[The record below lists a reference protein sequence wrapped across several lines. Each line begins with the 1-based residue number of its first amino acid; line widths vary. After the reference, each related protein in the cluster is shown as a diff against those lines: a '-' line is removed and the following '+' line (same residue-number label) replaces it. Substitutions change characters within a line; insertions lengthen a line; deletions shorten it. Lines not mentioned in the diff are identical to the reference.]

1 MGSCGKGGFS
11 GKITIQN
18 YEKLPVPVHDLE
30 MNFQQ
35 LGLWLVAVEII
46 YSYFGC
52 GKFFFLFSFQLQPY
66 IATKS

>member
-1 MGSCGKGGFS
+1 MGFCGKGGFS

-18 YEKLPVPVHDLE
+18 YEKLSVPVHDLE

-46 YSYFGC
+46 YSY
-52 GKFFFLFSFQLQPY
+52 L
-66 IATKS
+66 

>member
-18 YEKLPVPVHDLE
+18 YEKLSVPVHDLE

-46 YSYFGC
+46 YSY
-52 GKFFFLFSFQLQPY
+52 L
-66 IATKS
+66 